1 MTNRLL
7 YSTLTYAGV
16 TPFLACALLPFVGI
30 ASIPPFGPL
39 DQLVNSYG
47 LAIVCFLAGIHWAN
61 YLHSKDE
68 LPFNLMISSNA
79 VFLLTWF
86 GFVLGDLSV
95 SLVIQ
100 IAALAILLFI
110 DWRLQ
115 SVAVITAHYF
125 HARLIATVLA
135 TASLVL
141 VLMSTHSVA

>member
-1 MTNRLL
+1 MNDKLL
-7 YSTLTYAGV
+7 YSSLTYAGV

-61 YLHSKDE
+61 YLHSKDD

-79 VFLLTWF
+79 VFLLAWF
-86 GFVLGDLSV
+86 GFVLCSLSV

-100 IAALAILLFI
+100 IAALAILLYI
-110 DWRLQ
+110 DWRLK
-115 SVAVITAHYF
+115 SASVITAHYF
-125 HARLIATVLA
+125 RARFTATVLA
-135 TASLVL
+135 TVSLIL
-141 VLMSTHSVA
+141 IIPG

>member
-1 MTNRLL
+1 MNDKLL

-16 TPFLACALLPFVGI
+16 TPFVACALLPLIGI

-68 LPFNLMISSNA
+68 VPFNLMISSNA

-86 GFVLGDLSV
+86 GFVLGNLSV

-100 IAALAILLFI
+100 IAALAILLYI
-110 DWRLQ
+110 DWRLK
-115 SVAVITAHYF
+115 SVSLISAHYF
-125 HARLIATVLA
+125 RARSAA
-135 TASLVL
+135 TALAAASLIL
-141 VLMSTHSVA
+141 VILS

>member
-1 MTNRLL
+1 MNDKLL

-16 TPFLACALLPFVGI
+16 TPFLACALLPLIGI

-61 YLHSKDE
+61 YLHSKDD

-86 GFVLGDLSV
+86 GFVLGNLSV

-100 IAALAILLFI
+100 IAALAILRYI
-110 DWRLQ
+110 DWRLK
-115 SVAVITAHYF
+115 SESVITAHYF
-125 HARLIATVLA
+125 RARCGATALA
-135 TASLVL
+135 AASLVL
-141 VLMSTHSVA
+141 VLRG